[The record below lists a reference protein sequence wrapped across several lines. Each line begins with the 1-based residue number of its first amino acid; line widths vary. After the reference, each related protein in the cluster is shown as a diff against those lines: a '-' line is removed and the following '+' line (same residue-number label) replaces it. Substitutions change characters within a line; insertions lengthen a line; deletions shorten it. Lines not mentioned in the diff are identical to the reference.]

1 MIRRGAFRV
10 ISVLSVPSAALVLSA
25 ALAVPSAAQTP
36 PPLPQPD
43 SGTQF
48 LVFFRSQPIGR
59 EEVIVLRMAD
69 GFVVRGTSRL
79 GPPIDITTRAAQV
92 DYDLQWRPKSL
103 LVDGIVRGQDVTLKT
118 TFDGGKASNIV
129 AVQGAPQ
136 VKTDAV
142 SADAVVLPNTFLGSY
157 AGLARRLQGKTAGT
171 DLKGYIAPQGEITI
185 RVMSATPERI
195 DTPRGVINATRYAM
209 TFNNPPPAG
218 DLAVNMWTDADHNL
232 LRMNIPSQMIEMA
245 REDIAS
251 AASRTAT
258 FSLPGDESVQIP
270 GLGFNLAGTITRP
283 ASAPAARLPAVVL
296 IGGSGPTDRDE
307 TVAGIPIFGHLA
319 RELVAAGF
327 FVVRYDKRGVG
338 QSGGRTES
346 VSIADYAEDAR
357 QVVLWLERRKD
368 VDKDRIGVIGHSEGA
383 LVAMLLAGRERNKV
397 SALAL
402 VAGPSTSGAEVVLE
416 QQKLLLSKMP
426 IDEAQR
432 AEKVALQE
440 KINAAVVK
448 GVGWADI
455 PEAARRV
462 ADTPYFYSFLT
473 FNPEKAMKE
482 TRQPV
487 LIVQGELDSQVQPH
501 HADKLAEF
509 ARARNTKAAVEVVKV
524 PGVNHLLVP
533 AKTGD
538 VAEYGSLGPDAK
550 VSPQVTSAITS
561 FMTKALAP
569 TAR

>member
-103 LVDGIVRGQDVTLKT
+103 LVDGIVRGQDITLKT

-142 SADAVVLPNTFLGSY
+142 SADTVVLPNTFLGSY

-171 DLKGYIAPQGEITI
+171 DLRGYIAPQGEITI

-195 DTPRGVINATRYAM
+195 DTPRGVINATRYAL

-218 DLAVNMWTDADHNL
+218 DLVVNMWTDADHNM

-270 GLGFNLAGTITRP
+270 GIGFNLAGTITRP

-338 QSGGRTES
+338 QSGGRIES
-346 VSIADYAEDAR
+346 VTIADYAEDAR

-402 VAGPSTSGAEVVLE
+402 VAGPSTSGADVVLE

-569 TAR
+569 TSR